1 MYRAWKERQLALKK
15 WRLHNIIIHS
25 WDVRNQVSTDAY
37 SLGPPTCPC
46 DTQPNR
52 FRKGQPVA
60 GRCGNPRCTICYR
73 WDPKRLKVATHRVR
87 KEATRMQHELE
98 DAGESTK
105 WFHKANRHRQS
116 GW

>member
-15 WRLHNIIIHS
+15 WRLHNTIIHL
-25 WDVRNQVSTDAY
+25 NE
-37 SLGPPTCPC
+37 PTNCVC

-52 FRKGQPVA
+52 FRKGQPIA
-60 GRCGNPRCTICYR
+60 GRCGNPRCSICYR